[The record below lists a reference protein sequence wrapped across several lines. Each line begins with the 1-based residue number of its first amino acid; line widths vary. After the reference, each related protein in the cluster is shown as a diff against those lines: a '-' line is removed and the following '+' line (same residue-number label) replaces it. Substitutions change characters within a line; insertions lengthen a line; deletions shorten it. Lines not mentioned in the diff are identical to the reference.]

1 MKYQRMINLLDDTT
15 NQLSKFWIRNCV
27 EINDESQGDYNDDEN
42 NNNDNNHD
50 NIKSKTSTI
59 GSCLCAYSDPYILV
73 KRPIAV
79 PNTAVAGAAVN
90 NADKKVIFKN
100 CAALISCITKINNT
114 QVDCAQDIDIVM
126 PMCNLI
132 EYSNAYSK
140 TSGSLWQYYRDEP
153 AMDANCKI
161 IDFLANKN
169 NSNSFKFK
177 HQIITKKTGNDG
189 TKDVEIIVP
198 LKYTSNFWRIREML
212 LIHSESTLLLT
223 YSKKVFKQLIL

>member
-1 MKYQRMINLLDDTT
+1 
-15 NQLSKFWIRNCV
+15 
-27 EINDESQGDYNDDEN
+27 
-42 NNNDNNHD
+42 
-50 NIKSKTSTI
+50 
-59 GSCLCAYSDPYILV
+59 
-73 KRPIAV
+73 
-79 PNTAVAGAAVN
+79 
-90 NADKKVIFKN
+90 
-100 CAALISCITKINNT
+100 
-114 QVDCAQDIDIVM
+114 M

-169 NSNSFKFK
+169 NNNSFKFK
-177 HQIITKKTGNDG
+177 HQIITEKTGNDG

>member
-27 EINDESQGDYNDDEN
+27 EINDESQGYYNDDEN
-42 NNNDNNHD
+42 NNNDNNHN
-50 NIKSKTSTI
+50 NIKSKTSI
-59 GSCLCAYSDPYILV
+59 VRSSLCDYSDPCILV
-73 KRPIAV
+73 KRPITV
-79 PNTAVAGAAVN
+79 PNTAVN
-90 NADKKVIFKN
+90 NANKKVIFKN
-100 CAALISCITKINNT
+100 CAPLISCITEINNT

-177 HQIITKKTGNDG
+177 HQIITEKTGNDG

-198 LKYTSNFWRIREML
+198 LKYTSNFWRIREKP
-212 LIHSESTLLLT
+212 LIHSKSTLLLT
-223 YSKKVFKQLIL
+223 YSKKVFKQLIR

>member
-1 MKYQRMINLLDDTT
+1 MINLLDDTT
-15 NQLSKFWIRNCV
+15 NQLSKFRIRNCV
-27 EINDESQGDYNDDEN
+27 EINDESQGYYTDDEN
-42 NNNDNNHD
+42 NNNDNNHN
-50 NIKSKTSTI
+50 NIKSKTSI
-59 GSCLCAYSDPYILV
+59 IRSSLCDYSDPYILV
-73 KRPIAV
+73 KRPITV
-79 PNTAVAGAAVN
+79 PNTAVN
-90 NADKKVIFKN
+90 NANKKVIFKN
-100 CAALISCITKINNT
+100 CVPLISCITEINNT

-177 HQIITKKTGNDG
+177 HQIITEKTGNDG

-198 LKYTSNFWRIREML
+198 LKYTSNFWRIREMP
-212 LIHSESTLLLT
+212 LIHSKSTLLLT
-223 YSKKVFKQLIL
+223 YSKKVFKQLIR